1 MPSKCFDMLSEN
13 GFLQVKRAKNDEAAT
28 AECKQI
34 LNNIIKNG
42 LTINKKQVYLPKT
55 FCLPLSAE
63 RIFTGFNVRY
73 YINPDGTKSSDP
85 VNPDGTKKKEKGC
98 RVMTS
103 NARPLWLDLQTAE
116 GKSYHTIFKMGDDL
130 RQDQLVIQLLGV
142 MDSLWKAEGI
152 DNDLSL
158 FTCQPTGFGGDAGGI
173 GFVEIV
179 PDSETCAQI
188 TGQTRRAFSAGP
200 LLDWFRE
207 QAEERTAVEKSLGN
221 EADSAVELRR
231 MQDNFARSCA
241 GYCVGTYVLG
251 IADRHNDNIMVR
263 KDGRFFHIDFG
274 HFLGHFLYFAGINR
288 ESAPFVFTSDFLMV
302 LGGDQGEHFS
312 LFIDYCV
319 RSYNILRKNAVVLE
333 NLLTMML
340 HSGLEHLPSVK
351 EGGVTKGIASL
362 LEMLMLN
369 MDDGQA
375 ADFFKGEI
383 QKSLKSVGTQINFFF
398 HMAAAKFK

>member
-1 MPSKCFDMLSEN
+1 
-13 GFLQVKRAKNDEAAT
+13 
-28 AECKQI
+28 
-34 LNNIIKNG
+34 
-42 LTINKKQVYLPKT
+42 
-55 FCLPLSAE
+55 
-63 RIFTGFNVRY
+63 
-73 YINPDGTKSSDP
+73 
-85 VNPDGTKKKEKGC
+85 
-98 RVMTS
+98 
-103 NARPLWLDLQTAE
+103 
-116 GKSYHTIFKMGDDL
+116 
-130 RQDQLVIQLLGV
+130 
-142 MDSLWKAEGI
+142 
-152 DNDLSL
+152 
-158 FTCQPTGFGGDAGGI
+158 
-173 GFVEIV
+173 
-179 PDSETCAQI
+179 
-188 TGQTRRAFSAGP
+188 
-200 LLDWFRE
+200 
-207 QAEERTAVEKSLGN
+207 
-221 EADSAVELRR
+221 
-231 MQDNFARSCA
+231 
-241 GYCVGTYVLG
+241 
-251 IADRHNDNIMVR
+251 MVR